1 MIWNLINGSDQRTRY
16 TLKQIKKWLKK
27 RNDEEPFFLFWNPVN
42 PHNKYDAPRGPWKE
56 LERETDPEMN
66 EEKIEKLRDWGSPV
80 EYESGDLEV
89 TEEEMD
95 VVESYYDAEI
105 AYLDYRIGQ
114 LISFLKKRELYD
126 ETTIVFTSDHGE
138 NFGEK
143 NLMHH
148 GRDLNEHL
156 IRVPLIISGPKIKNE
171 TLEDPVSTIDIFNSI
186 LDHTLGRKVDEKDSK
201 SVLLS
206 DEKREFIFAEKQQDD
221 PDKIREIRDKDPR
234 GRKWFARGLKA
245 AIKADKKCVKDHNGN
260 VETFDV
266 SQLDE
271 VEIDIA
277 SQSFLDTIDANL
289 GSFYQKKIKA
299 MMKRL
304 NHSWLN

>member
-1 MIWNLINGSDQRTRY
+1 MAPFLRSEMGFSQGFDHYEDVFLKDKFEPEINHLEGMIWNLINGSDQRTRY

-126 ETTIVFTSDHGE
+126 ETT
-138 NFGEK
+138 
-143 NLMHH
+143 
-148 GRDLNEHL
+148 
-156 IRVPLIISGPKIKNE
+156 P
-171 TLEDPVSTIDIFNSI
+171 
-186 LDHTLGRKVDEKDSK
+186 
-201 SVLLS
+201 
-206 DEKREFIFAEKQQDD
+206 
-221 PDKIREIRDKDPR
+221 
-234 GRKWFARGLKA
+234 
-245 AIKADKKCVKDHNGN
+245 
-260 VETFDV
+260 
-266 SQLDE
+266 
-271 VEIDIA
+271 
-277 SQSFLDTIDANL
+277 
-289 GSFYQKKIKA
+289 
-299 MMKRL
+299 
-304 NHSWLN
+304 